1 MRLGIFTRRG
11 YSELVRHH
19 YGSGWAWVLA
29 AGLVVA
35 VAGSMTTEFAA
46 VAGIGELYGA
56 SRNLTLPMAAATLLI
71 IVLSGSYRRVER
83 TAILIGALE
92 LAFLMVAVMTHPDL
106 GAIAHQV
113 SELPLGNNG
122 FWLLAAALIGAV
134 FNPWMVFY
142 QQSATAEKR
151 LDHRHYGAARANTA
165 LGAVLTQV
173 VSASVLFVAAAT
185 LGTGDAGA
193 SLASV
198 GQNSEALIP
207 HLGVALGR
215 LVFSLGVLGA
225 SIVALFASAGL
236 GARRSGGPLPDTRD
250 PAVSRTLVLR
260 RLRRVRTRRSSVRT
274 GDPEPGLA
282 DCPGADRQC
291 ILAAD
296 GRDFSGGPSL
306 FELAAPSAAPRLVSG
321 PRRHRRD
328 AHMRLRHIRCDSRS
342 AVARMPVP
350 GLTQPMLISL
360 IHLVQKSILEDV
372 GNGSH
377 DQYQLGHRDEERR
390 ARNAGAAC
398 RSAEGGGRSRARHH
412 ADHVA
417 NDLQRLLRTGLR
429 ARLRHGLRCPITAA
443 GQPGHARV
451 PRWQQSGHGRT
462 QPELT
467 YGRSCYVV
475 AGSRGSDHV

>member
-1 MRLGIFTRRG
+1 M
-11 YSELVRHH
+11 RHH

-113 SELPLGNNG
+113 SDLPLGNNS

-151 LDHRHYGAARANTA
+151 LDHRHYGAARSDTA

-193 SLASV
+193 SLAS
-198 GQNSEALIP
+198 
-207 HLGVALGR
+207 R
-215 LVFSLGVLGA
+215 
-225 SIVALFASAGL
+225 
-236 GARRSGGPLPDTRD
+236 
-250 PAVSRTLVLR
+250 
-260 RLRRVRTRRSSVRT
+260 
-274 GDPEPGLA
+274 A
-282 DCPGADRQC
+282 DQ
-291 ILAAD
+291 
-296 GRDFSGGPSL
+296 
-306 FELAAPSAAPRLVSG
+306 
-321 PRRHRRD
+321 
-328 AHMRLRHIRCDSRS
+328 
-342 AVARMPVP
+342 
-350 GLTQPMLISL
+350 
-360 IHLVQKSILEDV
+360 
-372 GNGSH
+372 
-377 DQYQLGHRDEERR
+377 
-390 ARNAGAAC
+390 
-398 RSAEGGGRSRARHH
+398 
-412 ADHVA
+412 
-417 NDLQRLLRTGLR
+417 
-429 ARLRHGLRCPITAA
+429 
-443 GQPGHARV
+443 
-451 PRWQQSGHGRT
+451 
-462 QPELT
+462 
-467 YGRSCYVV
+467 
-475 AGSRGSDHV
+475 